1 MMKHTT
7 GIRSAV
13 VDGAVGEDIVG
24 NVFGVLFLAGAAH
37 IHVVNG
43 GQNSVKA
50 LEQGTVMFARRKP
63 FCVEH
68 PAVDPALFKPLRVNP
83 PH

>member
-1 MMKHTT
+1 MKHTT

-13 VDGAVGEDIVG
+13 VGGAVGEDKVG
-24 NVFGVLFLAGAAH
+24 NVLGVFGLTRAAH
-37 IHVVNG
+37 LHVVNG

-50 LEQGTVMFARRKP
+50 LEQDTVMFARRKP
-63 FCVEH
+63 FGVEH
-68 PAVDPALFKPLRVNP
+68 AAVDPALFKPHRVNP